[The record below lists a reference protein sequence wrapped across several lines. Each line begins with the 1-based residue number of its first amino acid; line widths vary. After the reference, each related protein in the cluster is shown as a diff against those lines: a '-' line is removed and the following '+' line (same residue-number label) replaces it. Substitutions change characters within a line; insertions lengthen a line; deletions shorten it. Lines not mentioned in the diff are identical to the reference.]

1 MSNHLMSSLTNNER
15 QNMLANR
22 LKTKM
27 TGAYTELGSVE
38 SVIYDNRTERILRV
52 TKSVQIDE
60 IIFEVPFPLL
70 VTSLSFNTLIQ
81 QSNLNNEHQEHLN
94 SMLLSR
100 ESLKKQVLLLL
111 HANCFI
117 SSVEKSHQDHLNQ
130 DDTTQKENA
139 RTDTATTTESA
150 QTAIAEH
157 GDTDDHL
164 PSYLQTLPNRTDFAH
179 LPLNWSQDR
188 INAFGPLISQM
199 LQSFVDRF
207 NTEIQSLYDELIP
220 VVQYLEQI
228 CPELYP
234 DLNIFNKDFVQWSM
248 CNTNSR
254 SFDLNAYAV
263 DQNDKELPYLPGLVP
278 FIDLCNHNFDASIK
292 ISVERRNGERA
303 VIARATKDLRKGDEL
318 CLNYHGSLQEVI
330 HYLFYYGFVP
340 NVNVQHIMYF
350 HTTFDLTIV
359 PEDEKNEKNS
369 GYKPLRSPH
378 ADVLLD
384 ALEAMGLPRT
394 DQFALPAVVDDPLPP
409 AWIYLLRF
417 KEMWKESQLTNDY
430 TALIDVGKGK
440 GLKLKA
446 IHEENARKCLK
457 TQVND
462 SLKWYLDA
470 SLNLSQKN
478 DSEASP
484 DDLVLHKMYTVAL
497 EVLKKS
503 KEKCDTDEF

>member
-1 MSNHLMSSLTNNER
+1 MTSFTNNER

-117 SSVEKSHQDHLNQ
+117 SSVEKSHQDH
-130 DDTTQKENA
+130 
-139 RTDTATTTESA
+139 
-150 QTAIAEH
+150 
-157 GDTDDHL
+157 HL

-179 LPLNWSQDR
+179 LPTNWSQDR

-292 ISVERRNGERA
+292 ISVERRKGERA

-369 GYKPLRSPH
+369 GNKSLRSPH

-430 TALIDVGKGK
+430 SALIDVGKGK

-478 DSEASP
+478 DSEAGP